1 MYSNIVRIIKP
12 DKNIFGSGI
21 IICENKVL
29 TAAHVVED
37 EKSVRVVFDKEYIG
51 NVEYVDNVVALL
63 SIEEEEFKDKYLL
76 IDDKLLFTSNEL
88 FTDESK
94 WIVEGYITEK
104 LSNHRMEGTGIYHV
118 DDLLVD
124 YTLGNLQSGISN
136 DYSGLSGS
144 PVVLNGRAIGI
155 IQIQQWDKK
164 GGLGISFSSIKMFAD
179 KLPSSAVIEPMYICE
194 LKKKCYECCENL
206 IKRNKE
212 IEKYIPEIFVEES
225 MYKEN
230 LRYFALPIL
239 FINKAIQD
247 LKQLDFNNINKYLK
261 KEKKQLISFSGYP
274 EKVSPA
280 NFDDSISTLTNYLK
294 KCIADIEELDT
305 KRDGVDSIE
314 EIYTQGYFINS
325 SIKWDLKDLLGQMEY
340 LDYRAML
347 LTRNAGQGKTN
358 FVCDFTENFL
368 LKKNVCS
375 LFFNAADFCDTP
387 VNILKKYITVDG
399 KYSEKYAIE
408 ILNQW
413 WINAKIPIVIV
424 IDGLNENISLPNFE
438 NHILY
443 AITEWLKLPFLKII
457 MTTRSELLTER
468 FGKLT
473 KENIGEKF
481 SILDMSGKRED
492 RFKKRIFDGY
502 LNHFEVHIMKDTLLE
517 STYELLAND
526 TLLLRFFCE
535 VNRGKKQVY
544 MYDVYKYTLFESYYK
559 KKQDEIKI
567 KKIPGGDIL
576 FEQLVDHICGYMVE
590 SKKFNNIPREVL
602 SVDEIQILNYLL
614 EGDIVFKEDQ
624 IIKKGYLNEPSEV
637 LSFTFDEFRD
647 FCITRYLLKKDDALR
662 SFPVIWDKMC
672 NEHWGILEGV
682 EKYLFYRARTDV
694 PDILPIIEK
703 NSNFKN
709 MYWNNVWNLEDKDI
723 TDKDISLWREQFDC
737 KGRYRRN
744 LIKYLLVRRNKNYF
758 KRVTIDLLF
767 EFMDGIAD
775 KPGEFDDFI
784 KTFFPKTKFDRF
796 NQEIDQK
803 ECVFPCNQMVKAL
816 TEGLNNHIC
825 EIDYY
830 TSLKLSI
837 YLYGLMPKE
846 IKHLWIM
853 ASSCC
858 AKVIET
864 ITNEYLEKEYIPV
877 VVKANL
883 GDIYHSLN
891 ETAEEEYIVRLK
903 QKCSNADIYQS
914 TLVALNEIWG
924 GDV

>member
-1 MYSNIVRIIKP
+1 M
-12 DKNIFGSGI
+12 
-21 IICENKVL
+21 
-29 TAAHVVED
+29 
-37 EKSVRVVFDKEYIG
+37 
-51 NVEYVDNVVALL
+51 
-63 SIEEEEFKDKYLL
+63 
-76 IDDKLLFTSNEL
+76 
-88 FTDESK
+88 
-94 WIVEGYITEK
+94 
-104 LSNHRMEGTGIYHV
+104 
-118 DDLLVD
+118 
-124 YTLGNLQSGISN
+124 
-136 DYSGLSGS
+136 
-144 PVVLNGRAIGI
+144 
-155 IQIQQWDKK
+155 
-164 GGLGISFSSIKMFAD
+164 
-179 KLPSSAVIEPMYICE
+179 
-194 LKKKCYECCENL
+194 
-206 IKRNKE
+206 
-212 IEKYIPEIFVEES
+212 
-225 MYKEN
+225 
-230 LRYFALPIL
+230 
-239 FINKAIQD
+239 
-247 LKQLDFNNINKYLK
+247 
-261 KEKKQLISFSGYP
+261 
-274 EKVSPA
+274 
-280 NFDDSISTLTNYLK
+280 LTNCLK
-294 KCIADIEELDT
+294 KCIADIEEIDT

-314 EIYTQGYFINS
+314 ERYTQGCFINS
-325 SIKWDLKDLLGQMEY
+325 SIKWDLKDILSQMEY
-340 LDYRAML
+340 LEYRALL

-368 LKKNVCS
+368 LKKNICS

-399 KYSEKYAIE
+399 KYSENYAIE

-413 WINAKIPIVIV
+413 WINAKIPMVIV

-438 NHILY
+438 NHILH
-443 AITEWLKLPFLKII
+443 AITEWLKLPFLKIV

-502 LNHFEVHIMKDTLLE
+502 LKHFDVHIMKDTLLE

-544 MYDVYKYTLFESYYK
+544 LYDVYKYTLFESYYNNK
-559 KKQDEIKI
+559 RDEIKI
-567 KKIPGGDIL
+567 KKIPGGDIV
-576 FEQLVDHICGYMVE
+576 FEQLVNHICCYMVE
-590 SKKFNNIPREVL
+590 NKIFNHIPREVL

-624 IIKKGYLNEPSEV
+624 IIKKGFLDESIEV

-662 SFPVIWDKMC
+662 SFPVIWDTMC

-682 EKYLFYRARTDV
+682 EKYLFFLARTKI
-694 PDILPIIEK
+694 PDILPVIEK

-709 MYWNNVWNLEDKDI
+709 MYWSNVWNLEDKDI

-737 KGRYRRN
+737 KGKYRRN
-744 LIKYLLVRRNKNYF
+744 LIKYLLVRRDKNYF
-758 KRVTIDLLF
+758 KIVTVDLLF
-767 EFMDGIAD
+767 EFMDGISD
-775 KPGEFDDFI
+775 NPGEFDDFI
-784 KTFFPKTKFDRF
+784 KTFFPITKVDRF
-796 NQEIDQK
+796 NQEIYQK
-803 ECVFPCNQMVKAL
+803 ECVFPCNQMVKVL
-816 TEGLNNHIC
+816 TEGLNSHIC

-830 TSLKLSI
+830 TFLKLSI

-846 IKHLWIM
+846 IKHLWIK

-858 AKVIET
+858 AKMIER

-877 VVKANL
+877 VVKTNL

-891 ETAEEEYIVRLK
+891 KVVEKEYIVSLK

-914 TLVALNEIWG
+914 TLSALNEIWG